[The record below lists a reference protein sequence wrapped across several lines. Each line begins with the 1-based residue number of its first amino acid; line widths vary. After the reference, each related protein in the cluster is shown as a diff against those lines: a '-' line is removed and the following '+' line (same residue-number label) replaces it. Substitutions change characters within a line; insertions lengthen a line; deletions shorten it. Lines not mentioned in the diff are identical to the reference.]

1 MRTKDTVLFHRCRRR
16 PRAMTGLL
24 IAVMFLSATVSPV
37 FAGGESEG
45 GGQTI
50 VVTTTNGPNENDEE
64 ELARHQMLLDA
75 FAQMRPDVR
84 IEAKDA
90 LFDRQQFA
98 AKLAAGT
105 MEDAF
110 LVAFTEPQFL
120 IENRYVSDVTEYMAQ
135 WDSYSD
141 FNPSI
146 LHIVQDSED
155 NVYGI
160 PVGGYSLGIIYNRT
174 LFERAGLDP
183 DDPPVTWDELADDAF
198 EISLLGDDI
207 AGFAALS
214 KAGQGGWHFV
224 AMTYSFGGR
233 FLQRGEDGSWEADFI
248 NDATLG
254 VADLLMRMRWE
265 DDSLT
270 QRQLLEAADTVT
282 LMASGTLG
290 MAIMAGDELRRIKA
304 QFEGDMRDFGMG
316 PLPQAGGNA
325 TLAGGAAWMFN
336 PTTPPEVLEAAVQW
350 TLFQTFDNFESDI
363 AAQAERGQLVGW
375 PQLPIFVGE
384 RQRQREAIIAQYAN
398 APIELYE
405 PFNSATAI
413 QLMPEPPVET
423 QKLYRDLDV
432 IAQSILTDP
441 FADPEGVLRQVERQ
455 FQSQV
460 LDRL

>member
-1 MRTKDTVLFHRCRRR
+1 MNGLPLEFRYHHCRTLLLLAV
-16 PRAMTGLL
+16 GL
-24 IAVMFLSATVSPV
+24 IVATSPA
-37 FAGGESEG
+37 FAGGDAEG
-45 GGQTI
+45 DAGETI
-50 VVTTTNGPNENDEE
+50 VVTTTNGPNENDEA
-64 ELARHQMLLDA
+64 ELARHQMLLDG
-75 FAQMRPDVR
+75 FSELRPDVR

-120 IENRYVSDVTEYMAQ
+120 IENEYVADVTEYMRD
-135 WDSYSD
+135 WGSYAD

-146 LHIVQDSED
+146 LHIVQDD
-155 NVYGI
+155 AGNVYGV
-160 PVGGYSLGIIYNRT
+160 PVGGYALGLIYNRT
-174 LFERAGLDP
+174 LFDRAGLDP
-183 DDPPVTWDELADDAF
+183 DNPPTTWEELSEHAF
-198 EISLLGDDI
+198 EISLLGDGI

-224 AMTYSFGGR
+224 AMTYSFGGQ
-233 FLQRGEDGSWEADFI
+233 FLQRSEDGTWRAEFV
-248 NDATLG
+248 NDGTLG
-254 VADLLMRMRWE
+254 VSDLLMRMRWE

-304 QFEGDMRDFGMG
+304 QFEGDMTEFGMG
-316 PLPQAGGNA
+316 PLPQAGGDA

-336 PTTPPEVLEAAVQW
+336 PTSSPAVLDAVVEW
-350 TLFQTFDNFESDI
+350 TLFQTFDNFESDV

-384 RQRQREAIIAQYAN
+384 REAQREAIIRQYAN
-398 APIELYE
+398 APVELYE
-405 PFNSATAI
+405 PFNNATHI
-413 QLMPEPPVET
+413 RLMPEPPVET

-432 IAQSILTDP
+432 VAQSILTDP
-441 FADPEGVLRQVERQ
+441 FSEPERVLRQVERQ

>member
-1 MRTKDTVLFHRCRRR
+1 MKTRVGHVASARTGRYVGAVALSILVL
-16 PRAMTGLL
+16 A
-24 IAVMFLSATVSPV
+24 SAPL
-37 FAGGESEG
+37 FASGDSEADA
-45 GGQTI
+45 GQI
-50 VVTTTNGPNENDEE
+50 VVTTTNGPNENDAA
-64 ELARHQMLLDA
+64 ELARHQMLLDG
-75 FAQMRPDVR
+75 FAEIRPDVR
-84 IEAKDA
+84 IDAKDA

-120 IENRYVSDVTEYMAQ
+120 IENQYVADVTQYMRQ
-135 WDSYSD
+135 WPSFDD

-146 LHIVQDSED
+146 LHIVED
-155 NVYGI
+155 DQENVYGV
-160 PVGGYSLGIIYNRT
+160 PVGGYSLGLIYNRT

-183 DDPPVTWDELADDAF
+183 DSPPRTWEELAEYAF
-198 EISLLGDDI
+198 EISLLGDEI

-224 AMTYSFGGR
+224 AMTYAFGGR
-233 FLQRGEDGSWEADFI
+233 FLVRDDDGWKGDFV

-304 QFEGDMRDFGMG
+304 QFEGDMNEFGMG

-336 PTTPPEVLEAAVQW
+336 PTSPAEVLDAVVDW

-375 PQLPIFVGE
+375 PQLPIFIGE
-384 RQRQREAIIAQYAN
+384 RQEQRETILARYAN
-398 APIELYE
+398 APVELYE
-405 PFNSATAI
+405 PFNSATEI
-413 QLMPEPPVET
+413 QLVPEPPVET

-432 IAQSILTDP
+432 VSQALLTDP
-441 FADPEGVLRQVERQ
+441 FADPERVLRQVERQ